1 MAARSKQEFAR
12 RNSRVVQGPAES
24 GRYPWRA
31 RWGRNQRRGSNPLER
46 PSLFVPVS
54 RVPRVRP
61 NKVERQMLGARATRL
76 MIEVSSAR
84 GACGPAPVHAE
95 PAVALRALERV
106 DSHRPSEERRPIDA
120 RGHGVQQAAKQPV
133 PVVDGD
139 DMGGEDRDRREH
151 GAALALR
158 RDAFTFPWRTP
169 APRRHVRSFGSVSS
183 RLPRPR
189 VRLGRSARMG
199 LLRCR

>member
-1 MAARSKQEFAR
+1 LSLIVAEHGATRMVAQL
-12 RNSRVVQGPAES
+12 SRQR
-24 GRYPWRA
+24 RYPFESSSTSALGSRA
-31 RWGRNQRRGSNPLER
+31 RAAGGGPGRHPE
-46 PSLFVPVS
+46 
-54 RVPRVRP
+54 VRQDALHRLA
-61 NKVERQMLGARATRL
+61 VGDDRQ
-76 MIEVSSAR
+76 
-84 GACGPAPVHAE
+84 HAE
-95 PAVALRALERV
+95 RAVALRALERV